1 MQLWFTSRV
10 VENAWV
16 EVWSVQIGELDIGRE
31 HVPTLFRRICA
42 KFGLLVVVISIL
54 YIPVER

>member
-1 MQLWFTSRV
+1 
-10 VENAWV
+10 V
-16 EVWSVQIGELDIGRE
+16 EVWSVQIGELNIGRE
-31 HVPTLFRRICA
+31 HVPTLFRRICV